1 MDTEWI
7 FDASRFSGSARI
19 ISFWQRVIRWNLEI
33 NQEIEWKVV
42 EWGADVQD
50 KEIFFA
56 KVGGGGNRRAER
68 ADNRA
73 DDEELFS

>member
-1 MDTEWI
+1 M
-7 FDASRFSGSARI
+7 
-19 ISFWQRVIRWNLEI
+19 EI
-33 NQEIEWKVV
+33 KQEIEWKVV